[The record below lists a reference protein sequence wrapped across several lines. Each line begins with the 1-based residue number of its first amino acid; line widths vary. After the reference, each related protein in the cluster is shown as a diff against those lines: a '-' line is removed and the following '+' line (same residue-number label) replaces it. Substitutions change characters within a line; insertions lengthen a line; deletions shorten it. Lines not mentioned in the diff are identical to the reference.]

1 MASNENS
8 SGNPPK
14 GLGQPLV
21 TVSNVH
27 SSGIRPLTGGIATAT
42 TPAGSDHPL
51 ANISAPPPPAVAPTQ
66 SLTGI
71 AAPPSRHVD
80 PLTPAAIGVPSP
92 VPVASPAVTTAPLT
106 SFPSPIPST
115 KPASPQKKSLDALA
129 DAFMAGPSYRLAEL
143 KLPPLLKPPPLP
155 PQETGIARLR
165 TLVERRAWGDVL
177 QVSGDMLRSASSP
190 HAAIY
195 ASLVEN
201 QHPEEPPSSED
212 SVLQQ
217 ETVEILT
224 LECHAWLKL
233 RRYVDLGRE
242 VERWAFCRIND
253 ITAVHPK
260 WVPWSLQILA
270 VESLQYTDA
279 ASVQRC
285 IDELYALRDLVQE
298 EDTKYVLTI
307 DSALSN
313 IFLRQKDWRMA
324 LESLDHM
331 LEVMLQVYDG
341 DMLHGHKVEVWSRQ
355 GRILLQVGAILQ
367 AGQVFEKIMPPLVA
381 TERSWV
387 AVKIPI
393 QLALHQGMVH
403 FARKDYV
410 ASMTSFKQS
419 SDLLR
424 NLPEAIHSYRKEAY
438 VGSSVWVESPQ
449 SLLTQA
455 WNNMGLSALYTCR
468 MKEAVRLM
476 ESLVREDPTA
486 YLTERLAFNLCTL
499 YELGADTATSARKK
513 RVLQLVAKRFYLHD
527 IGPEQFRVS

>member
-1 MASNENS
+1 MA
-8 SGNPPK
+8 PHK
-14 GLGQPLV
+14 
-21 TVSNVH
+21 
-27 SSGIRPLTGGIATAT
+27 
-42 TPAGSDHPL
+42 
-51 ANISAPPPPAVAPTQ
+51 
-66 SLTGI
+66 
-71 AAPPSRHVD
+71 
-80 PLTPAAIGVPSP
+80 
-92 VPVASPAVTTAPLT
+92 
-106 SFPSPIPST
+106 
-115 KPASPQKKSLDALA
+115 KPLDALA

-143 KLPPLLKPPPLP
+143 HLPPLLKPSPLP
-155 PQETGIARLR
+155 PSQSGIDRLR

-195 ASLVEN
+195 ASLVF
-201 QHPEEPPSSED
+201 HKGDDGVAAAPSD
-212 SVLQQ
+212 LQQ

-242 VERWAFCRIND
+242 IERWSFCRIND
-253 ITAVHPK
+253 TTALHPE

-270 VESLQYTDA
+270 AESLQYTD
-279 ASVQRC
+279 SDSGRC
-285 IDELYALRDLVQE
+285 IDELYALRALIE
-298 EDTKYVLTI
+298 ENDKPYVLSI

-313 IFLRQKDWRMA
+313 AFVRKSEWRMA

-331 LEVMLQVYDG
+331 LETMPSVFEGDLLQA
-341 DMLHGHKVEVWSRQ
+341 HKAEVWSRQ
-355 GRILLQVGAILQ
+355 GRILLQVGAIDQ
-367 AGQVFEKIMPPLVA
+367 AEQVFAKAAPSIA
-381 TERSWV
+381 TNQEHWIIDK
-387 AVKIPI
+387 APA
-393 QLALHQGMVH
+393 QFALQQGMAQ
-403 FARKDYV
+403 FARRNYHD
-410 ASMTSFKQS
+410 SMASFKQA

-424 NLPEAIHSYRKEAY
+424 TLREPIHGYRKEAY
-438 VGSSVWVESPQ
+438 MGPAVWVESPQ
-449 SLLTQA
+449 GLLTQA

-499 YELGADTATSARKK
+499 YELGADTAASARKK